1 MKNKILTILLAF
13 VIAFGLWAYVITVEK
28 PESAKTYY
36 DIPVVLQNESIL
48 TERGLMIVSER
59 PTVTLDL
66 VGTRAN
72 LNDLNESNINVI
84 CNVASIVTPGTH
96 QLTYNVAY
104 PGNIPSGSVTR
115 QKSVPDMVTLKVENR
130 ITKQIQVVPD
140 YMGTTVPEGMIA
152 DKENLVLDH
161 PTIEISGPQSVM
173 DQITQAVIQVDLSGQ
188 TETVVGEYS
197 YTLCNDA
204 FEPVDAQLVTT
215 NVELVNLKLPIRWV
229 KEITLELNVIE
240 GGGATKLTS
249 VIDIQPKTIR
259 VSGSASL
266 LDDLDVLQIGTID
279 LGTLEAGLALNFDII
294 LPEGLTNETG
304 ISQAKV
310 DVKFPN
316 LMVKT
321 FQVDN
326 IVLENI
332 PQGMEAELIT
342 QLLEVKL
349 RGPAGLMENITA
361 ADIKAVVD
369 LSQAAAGT
377 DKFAVQIV
385 LDSEFAGLGALNS
398 YTVMVALTQT
408 AA

>member
-13 VIAFGLWAYVITVEK
+13 VIAFGLWAYVITVEQ

-152 DKENLVLDH
+152 DKENLILDH

-279 LGTLEAGLALNFDII
+279 LGTLEAGLALNFDIV

-321 FQVDN
+321 FLVDN

>member
-13 VIAFGLWAYVITVEK
+13 VIAFGLWAYVITVEQ

-152 DKENLVLDH
+152 DKENLILDH

-279 LGTLEAGLALNFDII
+279 LGTLEAGLALNFDIV